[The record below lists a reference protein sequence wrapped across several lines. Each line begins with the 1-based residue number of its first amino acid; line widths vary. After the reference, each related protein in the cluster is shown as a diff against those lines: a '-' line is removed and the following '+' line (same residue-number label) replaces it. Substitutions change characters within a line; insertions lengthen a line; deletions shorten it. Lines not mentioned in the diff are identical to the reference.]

1 MTHKKI
7 TNQELQQRWAKKGI
21 TRDEVF
27 NLMKEYQQGVADGNY
42 QEKGWP
48 KWGYGV
54 SKLGINVWT
63 SVLANYEEVV
73 KRGIQVYVCCPGYV
87 KTDMTSQKG
96 TLSIE
101 EGIRTPMFLVN
112 LPFEVN
118 QEFQGQFF
126 QV

>member
-21 TRDEVF
+21 TKEEIV
-27 NLMKEYQQGVADGNY
+27 NLMKEYEQGVADGNFE
-42 QEKGWP
+42 EKGWP

-54 SKLGINVWT
+54 SKLGIDVWT
-63 SVLANYEEVV
+63 SALANQEEVV

-96 TLSIE
+96 HLSIE
-101 EGIRTPMFLVN
+101 
-112 LPFEVN
+112 
-118 QEFQGQFF
+118 
-126 QV
+126 